1 LHAGEPG
8 EHWPTRLHGVVAAQ
22 VPLAPDV
29 LKQVLL
35 SLVQN
40 AREAMPDGGAVEV
53 TQEESAS
60 GVRIAVADEG
70 PGIPDDVL
78 PRVFD
83 PFFTTKG
90 EAHGVGLGLFIAEG
104 LVRRS
109 GGRLLAGRRAD
120 GPGARFVIEL
130 PREPAAADAEAAG
143 AARASESSS
152 EEEG

>member
-1 LHAGEPG
+1 M
-8 EHWPTRLHGVVAAQ
+8 
-22 VPLAPDV
+22 PLAPDV

-40 AREAMPDGGAVEV
+40 SREAMPDGGVVEV

-120 GPGARFVIEL
+120 GAGARFVIDL
-130 PREPAAADAEAAG
+130 PRVPAGADSEAAG
-143 AARASESSS
+143 AARAVQASSS